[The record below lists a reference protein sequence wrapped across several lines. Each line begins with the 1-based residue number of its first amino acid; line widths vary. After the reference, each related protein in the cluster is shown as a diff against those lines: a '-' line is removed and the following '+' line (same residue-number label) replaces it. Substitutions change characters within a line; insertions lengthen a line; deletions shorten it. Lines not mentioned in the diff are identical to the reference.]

1 MIVMLALAALQPAPT
16 TTLTEADQRTA
27 LCWVTLTNATMRV
40 VAQTGRMPDG
50 VLGEALG
57 YINGK
62 MRGRFPDDARL
73 AEAVRAGSSA
83 FGRVSDINE
92 TARSCLQEYQTEM
105 SHFSDVTIP
114 AATR

>member
-1 MIVMLALAALQPAPT
+1 MMLALAAMQAPAAA
-16 TTLTEADQRTA
+16 TLTEADQRTA

-40 VAQTGRMPDG
+40 VAQTGRMPEG

-73 AEAVRAGSSA
+73 AEAVRAGSAA
-83 FGRVSDINE
+83 FGRASDIDE
-92 TARSCLQEYQTEM
+92 AARNCLEEYRTEM
-105 SHFSDVTIP
+105 SHFSDVTIR